1 MTKAGDLPN
10 PNDYIITRKRKLY
23 KFAAFKN
30 LPNCFTD
37 DTWPEQRTT
46 FLNQPGQL
54 VVEVGAGSGLFLTE
68 LAKRHSEQK
77 FIAIDR
83 KSDRLYKGAKLAN
96 ELGLT
101 NIIYLWSNARNLA
114 TLLPADS
121 VTSLWLTFPDP
132 WPQESNIKHRLTN
145 QHYLKPYYQL
155 LVSGGQFNFKTD
167 NLPLFTW
174 SLDQIDKKNW
184 QIVIVTNNLHQDE
197 QINTLN
203 DAMVMTSYEQR
214 YVNEGKAINYLLA
227 IKNN

>member
-1 MTKAGDLPN
+1 MTKTGDLPN

-37 DTWPEQRTT
+37 DTWSEQRAT

-68 LAKRHSEQK
+68 LAKRHSDQK

-114 TLLPADS
+114 ALLPADS

-145 QHYLKPYYQL
+145 QHYLKQYYRL
-155 LVSGGQFNFKTD
+155 LVSGGQLNFKTD

-184 QIVIVTNNLHQDE
+184 QIVIVTNNLHQDK

-203 DAMVMTSYEQR
+203 DALVMTSYEQR
-214 YVNEGKAINYLLA
+214 YVNEDKTINYLLA
-227 IKNN
+227 IKNS